1 VGWFKDGVSIPLK
14 SEKYK
19 ITHTGSRHLLIIQ
32 NTQKADFGEYTC
44 HANNSLGR
52 ADKVVR
58 LSGEPSP
65 ARYTS
70 GEELENGQKLMWVIE
85 SHSPI
90 TKYTLKYKN
99 RKVLTKFCFK
109 KCALKFDKIS
119 ER

>member
-1 VGWFKDGVSIPLK
+1 
-14 SEKYK
+14 
-19 ITHTGSRHLLIIQ
+19 
-32 NTQKADFGEYTC
+32 
-44 HANNSLGR
+44 LGR
-52 ADKVVR
+52 ADKVVK

-99 RKVLTKFCFK
+99 RKVLNSFLLKKECTKI
-109 KCALKFDKIS
+109 DGIS